1 MVNRPGRSALGCLF
15 PLLLAAVAVY
25 FAVQVGDPYLKH
37 LRYQDAMRQQIRFAD
52 MNSNDAITRRLQAS
66 ADSLGLPE
74 QAHRITLRRDE
85 HRRHISI
92 SADYTEVVEVPGYV
106 REFRFRPRAE
116 GNY

>member
-1 MVNRPGRSALGCLF
+1 MVNRPGRSALGCLL
-15 PLLLAAVAVY
+15 PLLLVAAAIY
-25 FAVQVGDPYLKH
+25 FTVQVGEPYLRYF
-37 LRYQDAMRQQIRFAD
+37 RYQDAMRQQIRFAA
-52 MNSNDAITRRLQAS
+52 MNSNDVINQRLQAS

-85 HRRHISI
+85 HRRHLSI